1 MTKPVK
7 RPQAKR
13 KLSNISFD
21 NEGAHLALV
30 SKEVGGPANGHDAAL
45 ILKSTNQFSE
55 EFIQKFQ
62 QVKVT
67 MDLPEFLQRFF
78 NLYYEDSLVL
88 ATLMGYE
95 EQENSEEV
103 VESYSD
109 YIQERV
115 KSIELMKKL
124 HKSEDISSVISEF
137 SENDYLTLLQDQE
150 GLEKFISKANLIVN
164 KGFKNKVPQEETM
177 TTKTEKEL
185 VEKSIIEA
193 IQKAAEQ
200 DLENLTKALNEQ
212 KEQLQ
217 KALDTVKQFEQEKKE
232 AITKSRFTSVKEA
245 VKDEAK
251 AEVLFKAL
259 NLVEDA
265 AEFEAVVKALKD
277 MSDLAEKGELFIEK
291 GVSAEGEG
299 TDSNPVTAV
308 IKQLNKTNK
317 K

>member
-78 NLYYEDSLVL
+78 NLYYDDSMIL

-95 EQENSEEV
+95 DQENSQDDP
-103 VESYSD
+103 ESFSD
-109 YIQERV
+109 YIEERV

-177 TTKTEKEL
+177 TTKTEKDL
-185 VEKSIIEA
+185 VEKSTLEA

-200 DLENLTKALNEQ
+200 EKETLTKALTEQ